1 MIQSQKT
8 PKDCKMRQ
16 KQTSK
21 RGKWLEWDSKQT
33 IEEENTRNKPLFR
46 NLGGVRAF
54 PTQEPESKLILGEL
68 FYSELFNPQVS
79 KESLIFYKNLGTLG
93 VAIAALLCFLTNF
106 YTASLV
112 FANREIAPYWS
123 LIGMQVKSAAI
134 KKLLLHF
141 LCLYQI
147 CHSGH
152 RNSQA
157 II

>member
-33 IEEENTRNKPLFR
+33 IEEENTRNKPFFR

-54 PTQEPESKLILGEL
+54 PTQEPESKGILE
-68 FYSELFNPQVS
+68 ELFNPQVS
-79 KESLIFYKNLGTLG
+79 EESLIFYKNLGTLG
-93 VAIAALLCFLTNF
+93 LAIAALLCFLTDF
-106 YTASLV
+106 YTASLA

-134 KKLLLHF
+134 QKLLLHF

-147 CHSGH
+147 CHSGR

>member
-1 MIQSQKT
+1 MMADMFHIKLKKKKPKTLLWLRSVSQSVLTQGTRPWVT
-8 PKDCKMRQ
+8 PDA
-16 KQTSK
+16 
-21 RGKWLEWDSKQT
+21 
-33 IEEENTRNKPLFR
+33 FR
-46 NLGGVRAF
+46 VL
-54 PTQEPESKLILGEL
+54 L

-79 KESLIFYKNLGTLG
+79 EESLIFYKNLGTLG

-134 KKLLLHF
+134 QKLLLHF